1 MEPEEITIRG
11 AAEHNLK
18 RIDVSIPK
26 KKLVV
31 LTGVSGSG
39 KSSLAFDTLFA
50 EGQRR
55 YVESLSAYA
64 RQFLGQMDKPQY
76 DSIAG
81 LSPTIAIEQKPSS
94 ANPRS
99 TVGTVTEIY
108 DYLRVLYARA
118 GTQHCHSCNREVGSQ
133 TIDQMVSSLLTREE
147 RTRFTVLA
155 PIARNRKG
163 EFKQIFDE
171 ARRDGF
177 ARVRIDGQVVELTE
191 AIPLDKKLKHDVDLV
206 VDRIALRDGIRSR
219 LTDSIET
226 ALRHGDGIA
235 IASFAADGDEV
246 LFSEH
251 NYCAHCDIS
260 FPQLAPQ
267 MFSFNSPL
275 GMCAACQGLG
285 TTMQIDVD
293 KIVPDASLS
302 LSQGAVKP
310 WANALGGDGAS
321 WTGDIIEAVC
331 RSYKIA
337 TDKPWKR
344 LSNKQRDVLLYGTP
358 KEIEVTWERANSTGA
373 WKRTFEGLV
382 NTLLRRWRET
392 KSAEMRAWYEDYM
405 TTADCDD
412 CGGSRL
418 RVEARN
424 VRLFDANLPTI
435 VGWPITQ
442 AYKHF
447 AALKLE
453 GRIAVI
459 AGAVVREI
467 QNRLR
472 FLDHVGL
479 GYLSLA
485 RTASTLSGG
494 ESQRIRLASQIGTEL
509 TGVVYILDEPSI
521 GLHARDS
528 GRLIEALCR
537 LRDLG
542 NTVVVVEHDDMM
554 MRNADHIID
563 FGPGAGA
570 LGGEVVAAGTL
581 DALMD
586 DPSSLTGAFLSGRR
600 VIELPRK
607 RRKGKGK
614 LHVRGASAHNL
625 KSIDVALPLG
635 VFNVV
640 TGVSGA
646 GKSTLVA
653 DILKPALMRRFH
665 GAHVR
670 PGKHD
675 RIDGMA
681 KLDKLVTIDQRPIG
695 RTPRSNPATYT
706 KVWDEVRAVFAKT
719 REAKTFGYKPARFSF
734 NVKGGRCERCAGAGV
749 RKVEMHFLADVYVV
763 CEECGGRRFN
773 EATLRVKYRGKTIA
787 DVLSMSIDDA
797 LVFFANHRK
806 ASKILQTL
814 QDVGLGYVS
823 LGQPSTTLSGGE
835 AQRVKLSRELARVD
849 TGKTLYILD
858 EPSTGLHF
866 ADVEKLLAVIMRL
879 VDAGNTVLMVEHN
892 LDLIKVA
899 DHVIDLGPGGGDD
912 GGWLVAEGP
921 PEAIAAVAES
931 FTGQALAKV
940 LPGRL

>member
-1 MEPEEITIRG
+1 MEPDVITIRG

-18 RIDVSIPK
+18 AIDVEIPK
-26 KKLVV
+26 KQLVV

-64 RQFLGQMDKPQY
+64 RQFLGQMDKPRY

-81 LSPTIAIEQKPSS
+81 LSPTIAIEQKASS

-108 DYLRVLYARA
+108 DYLRVLFARA
-118 GTQHCHSCNREVGSQ
+118 GTQHCHSCGRAVGSQ
-133 TIDQMVSSLLTREE
+133 TVDQIVTSLLGRPDK
-147 RTRFTVLA
+147 TRFTVLA

-163 EFKQIFDE
+163 EFRQIFDD
-171 ARRDGF
+171 ARKDGF
-177 ARVRIDGQVVELTE
+177 VRVRIDG
-191 AIPLDKKLKHDVDLV
+191 AITDLGGEITLDKKLKHDVDLV
-206 VDRIALRDGIRSR
+206 VDRIALREGIKSR

-226 ALRHGDGIA
+226 ALRYGDGIA
-235 IASFAADGDEV
+235 IALFAADGEEV

-260 FPQLAPQ
+260 FPELAPQ

-275 GMCAACQGLG
+275 GMCTSCHGLG

-293 KIVPDASLS
+293 KIVPDPSLS
-302 LSQGAVKP
+302 LSDGAVKP

-321 WTGDIIEAVC
+321 WTGDIVEAAC
-331 RSYKIA
+331 RQFKID
-337 TDKPWKR
+337 TSKPWKKLTKR
-344 LSNKQRDVLLYGTP
+344 QRDILLYGSK
-358 KEIEVTWERANSTGA
+358 KEIEVTWERANSSGS
-373 WKRTFEGLV
+373 WKRKFEGVV
-382 NTLLRRWRET
+382 NTLMRRWKET
-392 KSAEMRAWYEDYM
+392 KSADMRAWYEDYM

-418 RVEARN
+418 RTEARH
-424 VRLFDANLPTI
+424 VRVFDEVLSNI
-435 VGWPITQ
+435 VQWPIGKT
-442 AYKHF
+442 HEFF
-447 AALKLE
+447 AGQELT
-453 GRIAVI
+453 GRTAEIATE
-459 AGAVVREI
+459 VVREI

-472 FLDHVGL
+472 FLERVGL
-479 GYLSLA
+479 GYLNLS

-521 GLHARDS
+521 GLHARDNA
-528 GRLIEALCR
+528 RLIEALCR
-537 LRDLG
+537 LRDIG
-542 NTVVVVEHDDMM
+542 NTVVVVEHDDEM
-554 MRNADHIID
+554 MRTADHIID

-570 LGGEVVAAGTL
+570 LGGRVVAKG
-581 DALMD
+581 DPEALMA
-586 DPSSLTGAFLSGRR
+586 SEESLTGAFLSGRR
-600 VIELPRK
+600 QIQIPKK

-614 LHVRGASAHNL
+614 LVIHGASEHNL
-625 KSIDVALPLG
+625 RDIDVTIPLG
-635 VFNVV
+635 VFTVV

-653 DILKPALMRRFH
+653 DILKPVLMRRFH

-670 PGKHD
+670 PGKHAK
-675 RIDGMA
+675 IAGMN
-681 KLDKLVTIDQRPIG
+681 KLDKVVNIDQRPIG

-706 KVWDEVRAVFAKT
+706 KVFDEIRSVFAKT
-719 REAKTFGYKPARFSF
+719 NEAKAFGYKPARFSF
-734 NVKGGRCERCAGAGV
+734 NVKGGRCERCSGAGV
-749 RKVEMHFLADVYVV
+749 VKVEMHFLADVYVT
-763 CEECGGRRFN
+763 CEECDGKRFN

-787 DVLSMSIDDA
+787 DVLGMSIDDA
-797 LVFFANHRK
+797 LTFFANHRK
-806 ASKILQTL
+806 LARILQTL

-835 AQRVKLSRELARVD
+835 AQRVKLSRELARAD

-866 ADVEKLLAVIMRL
+866 ADVEKLLSVIDRL
-879 VDAGNTVLMVEHN
+879 VEAGNTVLMVEHN
-892 LDLIKVA
+892 LDVIKVA
-899 DHVIDLGPGGGDD
+899 DHVIDLGPDGGDGGGQ
-912 GGWLVAEGP
+912 LVAAGS
-921 PEAIAAVAES
+921 PEKVAGVSSS
-931 FTGQALAKV
+931 FTGQALAEV
-940 LPGRL
+940 LGRHL